1 MARKQQ
7 KNIRIDQGVLS
18 EFEKIANRKKQ
29 HHNVEIEELMK
40 QYIAR
45 DGQLLFD
52 DLYAPRI
59 AHSVKQA
66 VDDQINRL
74 AKMIYKTQV
83 ESTAALYA
91 TPVFHNQIVK
101 GVEDVLEMFLDA
113 RILNQNRIRIS
124 DQYSISSNGKQAV
137 KNLRKMALT
146 DHQEQK
152 KDRSNDQMSV

>member
-18 EFEKIANRKKQ
+18 EFEKIANRKNQ
-29 HHNVEIEELMK
+29 HHNAEIEELMK

-59 AHSVKQA
+59 AYSVKQA

-152 KDRSNDQMSV
+152 KDRSNDQMNV

>member
-7 KNIRIDQGVLS
+7 KNIRIDQGVLA

-29 HHNVEIEELMK
+29 HHNAEIEELMK

-152 KDRSNDQMSV
+152 KGKPNDQMSV